1 MKPVNRYLLVQ
12 TEIEEEEESQ
22 GAFLLPDSYK
32 SREISRY
39 IIVNILDCADD
50 CKRAWKGRCIVES
63 SMIED
68 ISVDGDIYQIIP
80 ENYVVLLLEEK

>member
-22 GAFLLPDSYK
+22 RAFLLPDSFK

-68 ISVDGDIYQIIP
+68 IYVDGGIYQIIP
-80 ENYVVLLLEEK
+80 DNYVVLLLEEK